1 MTMERMTTKPMRL
14 ILIGAGGHAAVVA
27 ESARRAGHAVIAIAS
42 ASATPDDA
50 VFDGAT
56 RIGDPDAPAGEH
68 AIDEEVRRGA
78 RIMLA
83 VGDPA
88 LRTRWAARFAGK
100 FAAAIVDP
108 HAVVSPSAT
117 LADGSFIGAGAIV
130 QARVRIGA
138 HAIVNT
144 RAVIEHDCDLAA
156 CTHVSPG
163 AILCGNVTVGAR
175 AQVGA
180 GAVVIPGCTIG
191 EGSVVGAGAVV
202 VRDVPAE
209 RTARGVPAR
218 V

>member
-1 MTMERMTTKPMRL
+1 MTLERMTTKSMRL

-27 ESARRAGHAVIAIAS
+27 ESARRAGHAIIAIAS
-42 ASATPDDA
+42 VSATPDDA

-56 RIGDPDAPAGEH
+56 RLGDPDTPAGEH

-78 RIMLA
+78 RVVLA

-88 LRTRWAARFAGK
+88 LRARWAACFAGK

-108 HAVVSPSAT
+108 HALVSPSAT

-130 QARVRIGA
+130 QARARVGA

-144 RAVIEHDCDLAA
+144 RAVVEHDCQLAA

-163 AILCGNVTVGAR
+163 AILCGNVTIGAR

-180 GAVVIPGCTIG
+180 GAVVIPGCAIG

-209 RTARGVPAR
+209 RTVRGVPAR
-218 V
+218 A

>member
-1 MTMERMTTKPMRL
+1 MTTDHMRL

-27 ESARRAGHAVIAIAS
+27 ESARRAGHAIIAIAS
-42 ASATPDDA
+42 ATATPDDA
-50 VFDGAT
+50 VFNGAT
-56 RIGDPDAPAGEH
+56 RLGDPDAPACEH
-68 AIDEEVRRGA
+68 AIDEEVSRGA
-78 RIMLA
+78 RVVLA

-88 LRTRWAARFAGK
+88 LRTCWATRFAGK

-108 HAVVSPSAT
+108 HALVSSSAT
-117 LADGSFIGAGAIV
+117 LADGSFIGAGAVV
-130 QARVRIGA
+130 QARARVGP

-144 RAVIEHDCDLAA
+144 RAVVEHDCELAA

-191 EGSVVGAGAVV
+191 EGAVVGAGAVV

-209 RTARGVPAR
+209 RTVRGVPAHA
-218 V
+218 

>member
-1 MTMERMTTKPMRL
+1 MTTNPLRL

-27 ESARRAGHAVIAIAS
+27 ESARRAGHTIVAIAS
-42 ASATPDDA
+42 AGAAPDGT
-50 VFDGAT
+50 VFDGT
-56 RIGDPDAPAGEH
+56 VFDGTVRLGDPDSAAGER
-68 AIDEEVRRGA
+68 AIEDEVRRGA

-83 VGDPA
+83 VGDPGS
-88 LRTRWAARFAGK
+88 RSRWAARFHGC
-100 FAAAIVDP
+100 FSSAIVDP
-108 HAVVSPSAT
+108 HAIVSPSAT

-130 QARVRIGA
+130 QSRAQIGA

-144 RAVIEHDCDLAA
+144 RAVIEHDCQLAA

-180 GAVVIPGCTIG
+180 GAVVIPGRLIG
-191 EGSVVGAGAVV
+191 EGAVVGAGAVV

-209 RTARGVPAR
+209 LTVRGVPAR
-218 V
+218 A